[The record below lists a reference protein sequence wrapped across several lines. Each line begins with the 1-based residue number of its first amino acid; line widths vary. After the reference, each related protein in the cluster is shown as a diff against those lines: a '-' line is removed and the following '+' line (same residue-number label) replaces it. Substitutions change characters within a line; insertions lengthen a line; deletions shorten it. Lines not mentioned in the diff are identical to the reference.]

1 MVSTDEA
8 RKIQVQYIFL
18 EETAKEQGEMI
29 LKELES
35 GEDFGT
41 LAMEYSKDKN
51 YSMELSRG
59 EHCKEFC
66 DAAFA
71 LEIISNPFIADR
83 ELGAIQMEAY
93 SAILNGEAIS
103 GVHYKYDRQV
113 DAYLTQHN
121 WD

>member
-1 MVSTDEA
+1 MNTTSNAVQVNNREFFRQREAAALCRIPGVRELMVAKGNQRTT
-8 RKIQVQYIFL
+8 L
-18 EETAKEQGEMI
+18 EQT
-29 LKELES
+29 
-35 GEDFGT
+35 
-41 LAMEYSKDKN
+41 YP
-51 YSMELSRG
+51 
-59 EHCKEFC
+59 

-93 SAILNGEAIS
+93 SAILNCEPIAE
-103 GVHYKYDRQV
+103 VHYNYDRQV

>member
-1 MVSTDEA
+1 MNNTSNAV
-8 RKIQVQYIFL
+8 QVNNREFFRQREVAALRRIPGVRELMSAKGNQRTTL
-18 EETAKEQGEMI
+18 EQI
-29 LKELES
+29 
-35 GEDFGT
+35 
-41 LAMEYSKDKN
+41 YP
-51 YSMELSRG
+51 
-59 EHCKEFC
+59 

-103 GVHYKYDRQV
+103 GVHYKYDRKV

>member
-1 MVSTDEA
+1 MNTTSNAVQVNNREFFRQREA
-8 RKIQVQYIFL
+8 AALCRIPGVRELMSAKGNQRTSLEQQYP
-18 EETAKEQGEMI
+18 
-29 LKELES
+29 
-35 GEDFGT
+35 
-41 LAMEYSKDKN
+41 
-51 YSMELSRG
+51 
-59 EHCKEFC
+59 

-93 SAILNGEAIS
+93 SAILNCEPIAD
-103 GVHYKYDRQV
+103 VHYNYDRQV

>member
-1 MVSTDEA
+1 MITSTSNA
-8 RKIQVQYIFL
+8 VQMTNREFFRQR
-18 EETAKEQGEMI
+18 ETAALFRIPGVRELMSAKGNQRTTLEQ
-29 LKELES
+29 
-35 GEDFGT
+35 T
-41 LAMEYSKDKN
+41 YP
-51 YSMELSRG
+51 
-59 EHCKEFC
+59 

-93 SAILNGEAIS
+93 SAILNCEPIAD
-103 GVHYKYDRQV
+103 VHYNYDRQV